1 MIVFYL
7 LIYTVYSP
15 LFFREIVWI
24 YRVFNTVTSI
34 LIFKCTEG
42 AGVGD
47 YSFLPHCPHPL
58 SSFDTHARWQPV
70 TQSARS
76 RWSCGK
82 IEDCEQST
90 FDYSLDRYCSIIHSR
105 FRLDSCALFYYLF
118 KTAVLSSPICSCGFG
133 KETKSHFFF
142 YIVLNML
149 LQEKKIAFCCCS
161 CFSNEW
167 SRYSDSQE
175 VNFFLFGSS
184 HLSTEENVEIF
195 FYAQQFIKESKR
207 FCFFTLKALFTRDVI
222 CMLYV
227 KCRCKPSRWVLQWA
241 LGANMY

>member
-1 MIVFYL
+1 M
-7 LIYTVYSP
+7 
-15 LFFREIVWI
+15 
-24 YRVFNTVTSI
+24 TSI

-42 AGVGD
+42 ADVRD
-47 YSFLPHCPHPL
+47 YSFLPNRPHPL

-133 KETKSHFFF
+133 KETKSHFFLHCPTYASPRKKNRF
-142 YIVLNML
+142 L
-149 LQEKKIAFCCCS
+149 LLS
-161 CFSNEW
+161 CFSKEW

-184 HLSTEENVEIF
+184 HLSTEENVELF

-207 FCFFTLKALFTRDVI
+207 FCFFYLKGIIYSWCHMHVV
-222 CMLYV
+222 C
-227 KCRCKPSRWVLQWA
+227 
-241 LGANMY
+241 

>member
-1 MIVFYL
+1 M
-7 LIYTVYSP
+7 
-15 LFFREIVWI
+15 
-24 YRVFNTVTSI
+24 TSI

-42 AGVGD
+42 ADVGD
-47 YSFLPHCPHPL
+47 YSFLPNRPHPL

-133 KETKSHFFF
+133 KETKSHFFLHCPKYASPRKKNRF
-142 YIVLNML
+142 LLLHARVFLTNGRDTLTLKRWMFSYLAPLIYQQKKTLN
-149 LQEKKIAFCCCS
+149 
-161 CFSNEW
+161 
-167 SRYSDSQE
+167 Y
-175 VNFFLFGSS
+175 
-184 HLSTEENVEIF
+184 
-195 FYAQQFIKESKR
+195 
-207 FCFFTLKALFTRDVI
+207 FFTLNNLLKSPNAFVFFILKALFTRDVI